1 MIELR
6 KIKETV
12 YLTYQTLG
20 TAAID
25 GLPGEILEK
34 RLGDAL

>member
-6 KIKETV
+6 KIKKTV
-12 YLTYQTLG
+12 YLTDPMLD

-25 GLPGEILEK
+25 GLSDEILEK
-34 RLGDAL
+34 RLEDAL

>member
-12 YLTYQTLG
+12 YLTYQMLD

-25 GLPGEILEK
+25 GLPEILEK